1 MMSREERVK
10 VLRARLANKMGLVRI
25 LEEGLPQTRD
35 MEKRIETIETSRTL
49 ESEVDDIVSLLKA
62 MGEEV

>member
-1 MMSREERVK
+1 MSREERVK

-35 MEKRIETIETSRTL
+35 MEKRIEMIETSRTL